1 LGLVKDALFILN
13 WFILWD
19 SRGKVSLSFLKRGVM
34 LLVLARTVF
43 PNQVRCKSP
52 KQGWNR
58 EKHHQLKEN
67 RTQLPGYK
75 ELREKETS
83 FSVLV
88 VRKRQMDAK

>member
-1 LGLVKDALFILN
+1 LGFTRKGFIE
-13 WFILWD
+13 
-19 SRGKVSLSFLKRGVM
+19 
-34 LLVLARTVF
+34 LLEERSHVARTVF

-88 VRKRQMDAK
+88 VRKRQIDAK